1 MNERLSALADGELE
15 DFEAQA
21 LMKRMPSDA
30 DLMRDWAI
38 YHVIG
43 EALRQERTYRIDI
56 VGVVGRRLAEE
67 PTVLAPRP
75 VRRKRLQV
83 YALSAAASAAAVA
96 MVAWV
101 MLQGQPP
108 ATMAPMAQGPAAVV
122 AGSAGIPVATPVNA
136 AMDDYLRAHQE
147 YSPSTQ
153 ILGVAPYI
161 RTVSGE
167 SGRDPRR

>member
-1 MNERLSALADGELE
+1 MKEELSALADGELE
-15 DFEAQA
+15 DIEAQG
-21 LMKRMPSDA
+21 LLKRIGSDPGLA
-30 DLMRDWAI
+30 RDWGI
-38 YHVIG
+38 YHLIG
-43 EALRQERTYRIDI
+43 EALRQERTYRVDI
-56 VGVVGRRLAEE
+56 VGAVSRRLAEE

-75 VRRKRLQV
+75 VRRKRVQV

-108 ATMAPMAQGPAAVV
+108 A
-122 AGSAGIPVATPVNA
+122 PVAPLAQSPAPVVVGSGLVPLAMPVNA
-136 AMDDYLRAHQE
+136 AMGDYLRAHQE

-167 SGRDPRR
+167 SARDPRR

>member
-1 MNERLSALADGELE
+1 MTEQLSALADGELE
-15 DFEAQA
+15 GAQA
-21 LMKRMPSDA
+21 QGLIRRTEAEA
-30 DLMRDWAI
+30 DLLRQWGL
-38 YHVIG
+38 YHLIG
-43 EALRQERTYRIDI
+43 EALRQERVYPVD
-56 VGVVGRRLAEE
+56 VVGAVQRRLAEE

-75 VRRKRLQV
+75 VRRKRVQV

-101 MLQGQPP
+101 MLQAQPP
-108 ATMAPMAQGPAAVV
+108 ASTAPLAQAPSPGLAATAAPAVV
-122 AGSAGIPVATPVNA
+122 PVSATMN
-136 AMDDYLRAHQE
+136 DYLRAHQE

-167 SGRDPRR
+167 PARDLPR

>member
-1 MNERLSALADGELE
+1 MKEELSALADGELE
-15 DFEAQA
+15 DFEAQG
-21 LMKRMPSDA
+21 LVKRIASDSGLA
-30 DLMRDWAI
+30 RDWGT

-56 VGVVGRRLAEE
+56 VDAVSRRLAEE

-75 VRRKRLQV
+75 VRRKRVQV

-101 MLQGQPP
+101 MLQGQAP
-108 ATMAPMAQGPAAVV
+108 APVAPLAQSPAPVVVGAAAV
-122 AGSAGIPVATPVNA
+122 PVATPVNA

-167 SGRDPRR
+167 SARDPRR